1 MDRSEGERRAA
12 QRPKDQP
19 ETKGSRPSRR
29 VQSVTKKEVQMDKTK
44 EKSIGTV
51 FLKGEVTTMVAVKSE
66 DHLLTLIEQGMG
78 HSTAQL
84 VRNLLRERDETYTQ
98 DVTTLEEE
106 CDRLRA
112 LASRAR
118 DEEHWAKDELLRRK
132 TGSGHLR
139 ARIKA
144 LREQNKAL
152 AARVAELE
160 GADPRTGD
168 VIKL

>member
-1 MDRSEGERRAA
+1 
-12 QRPKDQP
+12 
-19 ETKGSRPSRR
+19 
-29 VQSVTKKEVQMDKTK
+29 MDKTN
-44 EKSIGTV
+44 ETNIGTI

-98 DVTTLEEE
+98 DVTALEEE

-112 LASRAR
+112 LADRAR
-118 DEEHWAKDELLRRK
+118 DEEHWAKAELLKRR
-132 TGSGHLR
+132 TGASHMR
-139 ARIKA
+139 ARVKS

-152 AARVAELE
+152 AKRIAELE
-160 GADPRTGD
+160 GADPRTGG
-168 VIKL
+168 VIRL